1 MKQRLLTKNSILL
14 LILFTIVV
22 GGIFFDAHESL
33 ELSDRLGYA
42 TVTASEDSQAAG
54 PLNAD
59 RYVNYSIAHV
69 LSAAEIKDV
78 SVLSEVI
85 KKLERSSSSK
95 RIVVLTLILCFFLS
109 IGTFFKSNLPSIFPW
124 TNVICSRN
132 NIITF
137 IHDKDGLK

>member
-1 MKQRLLTKNSILL
+1 MKLGVLAKKSILL
-14 LILFTIVV
+14 LVVFAIVV
-22 GGIFFDAHESL
+22 SGIFFDAHESM
-33 ELSDRLGYA
+33 EFSSHFGYDGI
-42 TVTASEDSQAAG
+42 TEQSETSN
-54 PLNAD
+54 PLTTNF
-59 RYVNYSIAHV
+59 YVNYRLAHV

-85 KKLERSSSSK
+85 KKLERSSSNR

-109 IGTFFKSNLPSIFPW
+109 IGVFLKSNLPSIFPW

-132 NIITF
+132 NIMTY

>member
-1 MKQRLLTKNSILL
+1 MKLGAFAKNSILL
-14 LILFTIVV
+14 LILLTIVA

-33 ELSDRLGYA
+33 ELSDRFGYGVA
-42 TVTASEDSQAAG
+42 AEESQTSR
-54 PLNAD
+54 PLNANS
-59 RYVNYSIAHV
+59 YVNYNIAHI

-78 SVLSEVI
+78 SILGEVI

-109 IGTFFKSNLPSIFPW
+109 IGVYFKSNLPSIFPW
-124 TNVICSRN
+124 ANVICSRN
-132 NIITF
+132 NIMTF

>member
-1 MKQRLLTKNSILL
+1 MRLEVFAKNSILL

-33 ELSDRLGYA
+33 ELSDWLSNNAITEQSDTSSSLNLDCY
-42 TVTASEDSQAAG
+42 VDSS
-54 PLNAD
+54 NA
-59 RYVNYSIAHV
+59 YV
-69 LSAAEIKDV
+69 LSVAEIKDV
-78 SVLSEVI
+78 SIFSEVI
-85 KKLERSSSSK
+85 KNLERNTSNK
-95 RIVVLTLILCFFLS
+95 RIVVLTLFLCLFLY
-109 IGTFFKSNLPSIFPW
+109 ICFYFKSNLPSIFPW

>member
-1 MKQRLLTKNSILL
+1 MKLGAFAKNSILL
-14 LILFTIVV
+14 LLLFTIVI

-33 ELSDRLGYA
+33 ELSNSFGYGTA
-42 TVTASEDSQAAG
+42 TEESQASK
-54 PLNAD
+54 PLTANS
-59 RYVNYSIAHV
+59 YVNYSIAHV

-78 SVLSEVI
+78 SILSEVI
-85 KKLERSSSSK
+85 KKLERSSSNK

-109 IGTFFKSNLPSIFPW
+109 IGVYFKSNLPSIFPW
-124 TNVICSRN
+124 ANVICSRN

>member
-1 MKQRLLTKNSILL
+1 MRLEVFAKNSILL

-33 ELSDRLGYA
+33 ELSDWLSNNAITEQSDTSSSLNLDCY
-42 TVTASEDSQAAG
+42 VDSS
-54 PLNAD
+54 NA
-59 RYVNYSIAHV
+59 YV
-69 LSAAEIKDV
+69 LSVAEIKDV
-78 SVLSEVI
+78 SIFSEVI
-85 KKLERSSSSK
+85 KNLERNTSNK
-95 RIVVLTLILCFFLS
+95 RIVVLTLFLCLFLS
-109 IGTFFKSNLPSIFPW
+109 ICFYFKSNLPSIFPW